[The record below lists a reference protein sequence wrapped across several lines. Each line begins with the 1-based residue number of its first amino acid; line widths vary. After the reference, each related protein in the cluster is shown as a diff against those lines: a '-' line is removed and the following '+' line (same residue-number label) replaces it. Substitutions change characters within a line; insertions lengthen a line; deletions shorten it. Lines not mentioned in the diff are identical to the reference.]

1 MTAVLGSPP
10 VMSSMKL
17 MRTDAGVVIVGP
29 SGAVLSSVSIDD
41 VFRADDPADLV
52 GNEYVRRADRAVDA
66 GDIEAL
72 RIRAPIDSQEVWAA
86 GVTYEVSRSARM
98 EESETAADVYE
109 RVYDAAR
116 PELFLKA
123 TPHRVVGPGEAVRI
137 RADSVWNVPEPELT
151 LAVSPCGA
159 IFGYTIGNDMSSR
172 DIEGDNPLY
181 LPQAKVYDAC
191 AALGPVLV
199 VGEPPAAVEVSLN
212 VLRQGDTVFAGTT
225 STGRIRR
232 PFSELVQYLFRD
244 NSFPAGCWLMTG
256 AGIVPDSDI
265 TLLAGDEVI
274 ITIEGVGTLRNP
286 VVQG

>member
-1 MTAVLGSPP
+1 MTLWCTDEGVTILGP
-10 VMSSMKL
+10 
-17 MRTDAGVVIVGP
+17 A
-29 SGAVLSSVSIDD
+29 GAVLTSMSIDD
-41 VFRADDPADLV
+41 VFGSDDPVALIGD
-52 GNEYVRRADRAVDA
+52 EYIRRSDRAVGVDELV
-66 GDIEAL
+66 GRPRL
-72 RIRAPIDSQEVWAA
+72 APIGRQEVWAA

-109 RVYDAAR
+109 RVYHAAR
-116 PELFLKA
+116 PELFFKA
-123 TPHRVVGPGEAVRI
+123 TPNRVVGPGEAVRI
-137 RADSVWNVPEPELT
+137 RADSAWNVPEPELT
-151 LAVSPCGA
+151 LAISHRGE

-199 VGEPPAAVEVSLN
+199 VGEPPTAADVSLT
-212 VLRQGDTVFAGTT
+212 VLRGDATVFSGTT

-232 PFSELVQYLFRD
+232 PFPELVQYLFRD
-244 NSFPAGCWLMTG
+244 NSFPHGCWLMTG
-256 AGIVPDSDI
+256 AGIVPDSDV
-265 TLLAGDEVI
+265 TLLAGDEVV